1 MKPGILPAL
10 RPMIIV
16 FIVLNAFLITGKN
29 WLLKAGID
37 QEVMIIGNLIL
48 FAVMAFSFFITRR
61 SFDTANPNAFVRSI
75 YGGFI
80 VKFFVI
86 AIAAFVYIMISKK
99 NVNKPALF
107 GCMGLYVLYTFL
119 EVSSLLRLLK
129 PGKNG

>member
-1 MKPGILPAL
+1 MKPGILPSL

-61 SFDTANPNAFVRSI
+61 SFDTANPNAFVRAI

-107 GCMGLYVLYTFL
+107 SCMGLYVLYTFL